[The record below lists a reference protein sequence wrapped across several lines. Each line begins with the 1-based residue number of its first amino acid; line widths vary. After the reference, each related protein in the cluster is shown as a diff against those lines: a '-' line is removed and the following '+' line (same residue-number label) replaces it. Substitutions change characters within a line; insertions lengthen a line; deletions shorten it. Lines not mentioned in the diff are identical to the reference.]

1 MGFRQGEEVMMLSR
15 DADEHAA
22 RPKGKRVERSQ
33 MMKGNVIVAEPLLK
47 QEIGH
52 IKWQGDESEFGE

>member
-1 MGFRQGEEVMMLSR
+1 MTLSH
-15 DADEHAA
+15 DVNDHIAK
-22 RPKGKRVERSQ
+22 PKGKRVERSQ

-52 IKWQGDESEFGE
+52 IKWQGDESELGE

>member
-15 DADEHAA
+15 DVNDHAA
-22 RPKGKRVERSQ
+22 RSKGKRVERSQ
-33 MMKGNVIVAEPLLK
+33 TMKGNVLVAEPLLK

-52 IKWQGDESEFGE
+52 IKWQGDESEFEE